1 MKTYNSEPTLTD
13 TQVLEFCRDGFMML
27 KGVVPEEINK
37 QTFEFLDLH
46 PHGKPVE
53 ILKEDWFVENVIL
66 NSQAVGIVRSL
77 LGKNFA
83 LATRI
88 ANHRAECPGPA
99 QHWHRDGGSIHSP
112 EMDSLQV
119 FYYPQDT
126 PLELG
131 PTQVVPGSHLLFS
144 LQSHMRH
151 YGSIRVA
158 HSAVAPAGSIFITM
172 YSIWHRRGP
181 STSHG
186 TRNLLKY
193 WYRRTVPP
201 ERDWV
206 IEQEFNLQQAYHFS
220 HGITFNREGH
230 KTINDAAE
238 IYFWLCGKHDQYRAR
253 TNNLP
258 VYFS

>member
-158 HSAVAPAGSIFITM
+158 HSAVAP
-172 YSIWHRRGP
+172 RRLNFHHDVFHLAP
-181 STSHG
+181 PRPIHVA
-186 TRNLLKY
+186 
-193 WYRRTVPP
+193 WYA
-201 ERDWV
+201 
-206 IEQEFNLQQAYHFS
+206 QS
-220 HGITFNREGH
+220 
-230 KTINDAAE
+230 AE
-238 IYFWLCGKHDQYRAR
+238 ILVPANCASR
-253 TNNLP
+253 TRLG
-258 VYFS
+258 Y